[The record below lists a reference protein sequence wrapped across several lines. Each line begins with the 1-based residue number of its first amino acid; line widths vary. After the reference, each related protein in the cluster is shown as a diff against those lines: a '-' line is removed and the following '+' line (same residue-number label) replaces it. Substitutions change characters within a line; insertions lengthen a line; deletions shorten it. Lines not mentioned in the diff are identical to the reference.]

1 MLLAFLSLFLA
12 AELCYS
18 VDILR
23 VFRRVDFKRLSA
35 AAAENIVGADIDEL
49 CADFFAGEG
58 NVSRAVDVDFAA
70 GVAVIFCFVDC
81 GIGGA
86 VYDGVGA
93 QSGDIILRC
102 LAVRDV
108 ELFSVRADGFIP
120 EGVQAFYN
128 IVAELS
134 VGACDEY
141 LN

>member
-1 MLLAFLSLFLA
+1 M
-12 AELCYS
+12 
-18 VDILR
+18 
-23 VFRRVDFKRLSA
+23 
-35 AAAENIVGADIDEL
+35 
-49 CADFFAGEG
+49 
-58 NVSRAVDVDFAA
+58 
-70 GVAVIFCFVDC
+70 
-81 GIGGA
+81 
-86 VYDGVGA
+86 YDGVGA

-141 LN
+141 LH